1 MKAVIVYESMYGN
14 TRTIAY
20 AIGEGLRPTA
30 DVTVASA
37 SPGEVGNYSTRPT
50 WSSWAARRTC
60 TA

>member
-30 DVTVASA
+30 EVTVVSVAQA
-37 SPGEVGNYSTRPT
+37 
-50 WSSWAARRTC
+50 
-60 TA
+60 